1 LSACNDEVM
10 NDPLATGANIAHYR
24 VVSRLGEGGMG
35 AVYLADDTRLGRR
48 VALKVLPA
56 NVAADPERMHRFVQ
70 EAKLASALTHPNV
83 AYIYELGESSGEI
96 GEGGGLRFLAME
108 YVEGEPL
115 SVRLSRGQLALPE
128 LVSIGIQVADAL
140 DDAHSKGIVH
150 RDIKPSNLMLTPRG
164 HVKVLDFGLAK
175 LEAPKNRNV
184 MQHDETQ
191 VLTSAGVVMGTV
203 AYMSPEQ
210 ALGRDVDHRTDL
222 FSLGV
227 VLYEMATARLPFP
240 GATPSETMARILGAQ
255 PDAIARFNYD
265 VPEGLD
271 RVVRK
276 CLEKD
281 RERRYQSARELLVDL
296 KNLQRDSNLR
306 QAPAGAAMAER
317 RKLGAVLVDDE
328 ELARALLREYIGSS
342 SDIEIV
348 AECANG
354 FEAVK
359 AITEKKP
366 DLVFLDVQ
374 MPKLDGFEVLE
385 LIGQDVAVIFVTA
398 YDQYAMRAFDE
409 HAVDYLL
416 KPFSLDRF
424 KKALER
430 ARQRLGEKGSEP
442 GLVAKPAAVEL
453 ARAARPPQEFLQRIV
468 VKDGARVHII
478 PVERLDYAESQDD
491 YVSLHSQGKSYLKEQ
506 TISSLEAALDPER
519 FVRIHRSVIV
529 NLERVAKI
537 EPYAKDSR
545 VAVLSD
551 GAQLPVSRAG
561 YERLRALLGD

>member
-1 LSACNDEVM
+1 LSKCNDDVM
-10 NDPLATGANIAHYR
+10 ADPLTTGSNIAHYR

-56 NVAADPERMHRFVQ
+56 DVAADPERMHRFVQ

-83 AYIYELGESSGEI
+83 AYIYEI
-96 GEGGGLRFLAME
+96 GEDNGLRFLAME

-115 SVRLSRGQLALPE
+115 SDRLSRGPLAFSE
-128 LVSIGIQVADAL
+128 LLSVGIQVADAL

-150 RDIKPSNLMLTPRG
+150 RDIKPSNLMSTPRG

-175 LEAPKNRNV
+175 LETAN
-184 MQHDETQ
+184 HEETQ
-191 VLTSAGVVMGTV
+191 VMTNAGVLMGTV

-227 VLYEMATARLPFP
+227 ALYEMATARLPFP
-240 GATPSETMARILGAQ
+240 GTTPSETMARILGSQ

-281 RERRYQSARELLVDL
+281 RERRYQSARDLLVDL
-296 KNLQRDSNLR
+296 RNLERD
-306 QAPAGAAMAER
+306 AAGAGVAAGAR
-317 RKLGAVLVDDE
+317 QKLTAVIVDDE
-328 ELARALLREYIGSS
+328 ELARALLREYMGSS
-342 SDIEIV
+342 ADIEIV

-359 AITEKKP
+359 AIAEKKP
-366 DLVFLDVQ
+366 NLVFLDVQ

-385 LIGQDVAVIFVTA
+385 LIGQEVAVIFVTA

-416 KPFSLDRF
+416 KPFSLERF
-424 KKALER
+424 QKALER
-430 ARQRLGEKGSEP
+430 ARLRLGEGPRVERAP
-442 GLVAKPAAVEL
+442 LAEL
-453 ARAARPPQEFLQRIV
+453 ARAARPPQDFLQRIV

-478 PVERLDYAESQDD
+478 PVDRLDYAESQDD
-491 YVSLHSQGKSYLKEQ
+491 YVALHSQGKSYLKEQ

-551 GAQLPVSRAG
+551 GSQLPVSRAG
-561 YERLRALLGD
+561 YERLRNLLGD

>member
-1 LSACNDEVM
+1 LDTCDDEVM
-10 NDPLATGANIAHYR
+10 ADPLAPGSNIAHYR
-24 VVSRLGEGGMG
+24 VVSRLGQGGMG

-56 NVAADPERMHRFVQ
+56 NVAADPDRMNRFVQ

-83 AYIYELGESSGEI
+83 AYIYEI
-96 GEGGGLRFLAME
+96 GEDDGLRFLAME
-108 YVEGEPL
+108 YVEGDPL
-115 SVRLSRGQLALPE
+115 SVRMSRGLLALAE
-128 LVSIGIQVADAL
+128 LLSVGIQVADAL
-140 DDAHSKGIVH
+140 DDAHAKGIVH

-175 LEAPKNRNV
+175 LETPNR
-184 MQHDETQ
+184 DDTQ
-191 VLTSAGVVMGTV
+191 VMTTAGVVMGTV

-210 ALGRDVDHRTDL
+210 ALGRGVDHRTDL

-240 GATPSETMARILGAQ
+240 GATASETMARILGSQ

-265 VPEGLD
+265 VPEGLE

-281 RERRYQSARELLVDL
+281 RERRYQSARELVVDL
-296 KNLQRDSNLR
+296 KNLERDSSG
-306 QAPAGAAMAER
+306 AGIAVTDR

-328 ELARALLREYIGSS
+328 ELARTLLREYIGSS
-342 SDIEIV
+342 PDIEIL

-359 AITEKKP
+359 AISENKP

-424 KKALER
+424 QKALER
-430 ARQRLGEKGSEP
+430 ARQRLGEKGSF
-442 GLVAKPAAVEL
+442 PAATAKAAATDL
-453 ARAARPPQEFLQRIV
+453 ARSARPPQEFLQRIV

-478 PVERLDYAESQDD
+478 PVDRLDYAESQDD

-506 TISSLEAALDPER
+506 TISSLEAALDPQQ

-545 VAVLSD
+545 MAVLSD
-551 GAQLPVSRAG
+551 GSQLPVSRAG
-561 YERLRALLGD
+561 YERLRTLLGD